1 MALSVIRTLK
11 SIPGSLLSLPQLD
24 VPAQP
29 RHLSSH
35 VATRLPVQHC
45 PVRRSWQLGS
55 EKGLIM
61 RAQIR
66 DSRFD
71 FLKCA
76 HFFPVRLVS
85 GPFIDPSFHLLV
97 RDDVTLVN
105 ISFGFAHRSEK
116 CNFIGGVAIVDIVG

>member
-1 MALSVIRTLK
+1 
-11 SIPGSLLSLPQLD
+11 
-24 VPAQP
+24 
-29 RHLSSH
+29 
-35 VATRLPVQHC
+35 
-45 PVRRSWQLGS
+45 
-55 EKGLIM
+55 M